1 MSNISVSCRLPQNQ
15 TAEIYINGVSTTEA
29 EVPTGSEV
37 RIRIVQS
44 PYFANDERVGA
55 LWRAYMRSLLEHGR
69 VIYGREIQSP
79 YVAELEVMV
88 TVDEPCHLE
97 FALVMDGVHR
107 AFVPVSGQEKF
118 NQMKSRERNRHG
130 KAWFFVMLPLVLP
143 ILAIVVVGCMM
154 LWRSYLQGNEI
165 PLAMV
170 LLFTGVYI
178 GGATYVLWQLWHKL
192 RGNTHKY
199 SIGG

>member
-15 TAEIYINGVSTTEA
+15 TARILINGASVTEA
-29 EVPTGSEV
+29 EVPTGSEAQ
-37 RIRIVQS
+37 IRMEQV
-44 PYFANDERVGA
+44 PVFANDERVGT

-69 VIYGREIQSP
+69 VMYGREIQSP
-79 YVAELEVMV
+79 YVAELEATV

-118 NQMKSRERNRHG
+118 TQMKSRERNRHSM
-130 KAWFFVMLPLVLP
+130 AWFLVMLPILLP
-143 ILAIVVVGCMM
+143 ILAIVAVGCVT
-154 LWRSYLQGNEI
+154 LWNSYLQGGDI
-165 PLAMV
+165 PFVMV
-170 LLFTGVYI
+170 LLFTGVYV
-178 GGATYVLWQLWHKL
+178 GGAGYVLWQLWRRL